1 MKLPKSCIETKKYFC
16 FMNETICSNAG
27 VGRDQPCV
35 WRDADCGSRRWQN
48 LLRPWRNPTPLD
60 GEKYLQFESGK

>member
-1 MKLPKSCIETKKYFC
+1 MTMFYHFLITFNATLMMKLPKSCIETKKYFC

-35 WRDADCGSRRWQN
+35 
-48 LLRPWRNPTPLD
+48 
-60 GEKYLQFESGK
+60 